1 MFIDWKGKV
10 EDKFYVLGH
19 PAVPLY
25 LLDGKRPVLF
35 DAGFTGL
42 SKIYKREISQ
52 VLGSRSPYLLL
63 LTHSHWDHVGSV
75 SYLKDSWPKMKI
87 GGSSQAGEIL
97 KRPGVVEQIR
107 VLNKGAIYDLRK
119 WGIEEVFEGQFES
132 FDLDIIL
139 KDRNIIQLESALS
152 IQIIYTPGHT
162 WDFLS
167 YWVPEKR
174 ILVASEAVTCDGIS
188 EFLVDYHAYLDSLE
202 KLSLLDVEILC
213 TGHSLVITGA
223 DAKKY
228 ILQSIED
235 TKIYISMVEQFLR
248 EERADIDR
256 VVARI
261 KAIEW
266 ENKGLPKQP
275 EKAYI
280 MNTEL
285 RAKLILEGMK
295 DKV

>member
-19 PAVPLY
+19 PAVPVY

-52 VLGSRSPYLLL
+52 VLGDRSPYLLL

-75 SYLKDSWPKMKI
+75 SYLKDSWPEMKA
-87 GGSSQAGEIL
+87 GGSSQAGETV
-97 KRPGVVEQIR
+97 KRTKVIKQIR
-107 VLNKGAIYDLRK
+107 ALNKEAMHDLRE
-119 WGIEEVFEGQFES
+119 WGVKEVFEGQFES
-132 FDLDIIL
+132 FDLDVML
-139 KDRNIIQLESALS
+139 KDGDIFQLESSLS
-152 IQIIYTPGHT
+152 IEVIYTPGHT

-188 EFLVDYHAYLDSLE
+188 EFLVDYDAYLDSL
-202 KLSLLDVEILC
+202 KRLSVLDVRTLC
-213 TGHSLVITGA
+213 TGHGLVITGVE
-223 DAKKY
+223 AKKY
-228 ILQSIED
+228 ILDSMKG
-235 TKIYISMVEQFLR
+235 TKTYVSMVEQFLR
-248 EERADIDR
+248 EEKGNIDR

-261 KAIEW
+261 KEIEW
-266 ENKGLPKQP
+266 ENRGMPKQP

-285 RAKLILEGMK
+285 RAKLILERIK
-295 DKV
+295 DNM

>member
-19 PAVPLY
+19 PAVPVY

-52 VLGSRSPYLLL
+52 VLGDRSPYLLL

-75 SYLKDSWPKMKI
+75 SYLKDSWPEMKV
-87 GGSSQAGEIL
+87 GGSSQAGETV
-97 KRPGVVEQIR
+97 KRTKVIKQIR
-107 VLNKGAIYDLRK
+107 ALNKEAMHDLRE
-119 WGIEEVFEGQFES
+119 WGVKEVFEGQFES
-132 FDLDIIL
+132 FDLDVML
-139 KDRNIIQLESALS
+139 KDGDIFQLESSLS
-152 IQIIYTPGHT
+152 IEVIYTPGHT

-188 EFLVDYHAYLDSLE
+188 EFLVDYDAYLDSL
-202 KLSLLDVEILC
+202 KRLSVLDVRTLC
-213 TGHSLVITGA
+213 TGHGLVITGVE
-223 DAKKY
+223 AKKY
-228 ILQSIED
+228 ILDSMKG
-235 TKIYISMVEQFLR
+235 TKTYVSMVEQFLR
-248 EERADIDR
+248 EEKGNIDR

-261 KAIEW
+261 KEIEW
-266 ENKGLPKQP
+266 ENRGMPKQP

-285 RAKLILEGMK
+285 RAKLILERIK
-295 DKV
+295 DNM

>member
-19 PAVPLY
+19 PAVPVY

-52 VLGSRSPYLLL
+52 VLGDRSPYVLL

-75 SYLKDSWPKMKI
+75 SYLKGSWPEMKV
-87 GGSSQAGEIL
+87 GGSSQAGETV
-97 KRPGVVEQIR
+97 KRTKVIKQIR
-107 VLNKGAIYDLRK
+107 ALNKEAIHDLRE
-119 WGIEEVFEGQFES
+119 WGVKEVFEGQFES
-132 FDLDIIL
+132 FDLDVML
-139 KDRNIIQLESALS
+139 KDGDIFQLESSLS
-152 IQIIYTPGHT
+152 IEVIYTPGHT

-188 EFLVDYHAYLDSLE
+188 EFLVDYDAYLDSL
-202 KLSLLDVEILC
+202 KRLSVLDVRTLC
-213 TGHSLVITGA
+213 TGHGLVITGVE
-223 DAKKY
+223 AKKY
-228 ILQSIED
+228 ILDSMED

-248 EERADIDR
+248 EEKGNIDR
-256 VVARI
+256 VVARV
-261 KAIEW
+261 KEIEW
-266 ENKGLPKQP
+266 ENRDMPKQP

-285 RAKLILEGMK
+285 RAKLIRERIK
-295 DKV
+295 DNI

>member
-1 MFIDWKGKV
+1 MFIDWKGKI

-52 VLGSRSPYLLL
+52 ALGSRSPYLLL

-75 SYLKDSWPKMKI
+75 SYLKGSWPEMKI
-87 GGSSQAGEIL
+87 GGSSQAGEIV
-97 KRPGVVEQIR
+97 KRAKVIEQIR
-107 VLNKGAIYDLRK
+107 ALNKEAIHDLRK
-119 WGIEEVFEGQFES
+119 WGVNEVFEGQFES

-139 KDRNIIQLESALS
+139 KDKNIILLESCLS
-152 IQIIYTPGHT
+152 IQVIYTPGHT

-167 YWVPEKR
+167 YWVPEKG

-188 EFLVDYHAYLDSLE
+188 EFLVDYHAYLNSL
-202 KLSLLDVEILC
+202 KRLSLLDVRTLC
-213 TGHSLVITGA
+213 TGHGLVITGVE
-223 DAKKY
+223 AKQY
-228 ILQSIED
+228 IVDSIEN
-235 TKIYISMVEQFLR
+235 TKIYVSMVEQFLR
-248 EERADIDR
+248 EEKGNIDR

-261 KAIEW
+261 KEIEW

-285 RAKLILEGMK
+285 RVTLILERMK
-295 DKV
+295 DTV